1 MKTTNNKLEHKN
13 CQLVANNI
21 MLILQLKFDQL
32 FGVPIEQLSP
42 ME

>member
-1 MKTTNNKLEHKN
+1 MLIF
-13 CQLVANNI
+13 VANNI

-32 FGVPIEQLSP
+32 FGVPIKQLCP